1 MTTVREMTDDERRAY
16 DREKRRALRLKRK
29 AEKASGRLN
38 DDEATI
44 REVLAD
50 AALVVLRAGGTDP
63 AAVALANL
71 VRGAFLDRPGMFMCG
86 VGATLA
92 QRKMKPKVLSARR

>member
-1 MTTVREMTDDERRAY
+1 MTIRDMNEDERREY
-16 DREKRRALRLKRK
+16 DRQKRQALRLRRK
-29 AEKASGRLN
+29 AERADGRLA
-38 DDEATI
+38 DDEATL

-50 AALVVLRAGGTDP
+50 AALVVLRAGGSDP